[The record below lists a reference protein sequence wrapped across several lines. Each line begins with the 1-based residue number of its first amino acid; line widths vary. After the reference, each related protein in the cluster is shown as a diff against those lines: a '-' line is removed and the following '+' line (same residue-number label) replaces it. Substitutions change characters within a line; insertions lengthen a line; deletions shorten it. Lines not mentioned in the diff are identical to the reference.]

1 MADTLAVDV
10 RASLGWLFV
19 EALDLGSVADN
30 SRLEYARSLADGTA
44 VDQADR
50 LWHDQRTLAGSASEN
65 LDLTNLTNTLFGS
78 TVTVNFAKVKALLI
92 INLATTAGED
102 LLVGGAGAGG
112 NAWSAPFD
120 ADADAKIAVPADSML
135 LLVNKKNGWTVT
147 NGSSDIL
154 KIANASGASVSY
166 KIAIVGT
173 SA

>member
-1 MADTLAVDV
+1 MSDTLSVDI
-10 RASLGWLFV
+10 RASLGWLFQ
-19 EALDLGSVADN
+19 ESLDLATVSDN
-30 SRLEYARSLADGTA
+30 ARLEYARSLADGTA
-44 VDQADR
+44 TDQADR

-65 LDLTNLTNTLFGS
+65 LDLNNLTNTLFGS
-78 TVTVNFAKVKALLI
+78 TLTVNFAKVKALLI
-92 INLATTAGED
+92 VNLATTAGED

-120 ADADAKIAVPADSML
+120 GDPDAKIAVPADSIV
-135 LLVNKKNGWTVT
+135 LLVNKKNGWPVT

-154 KIANASGASVSY
+154 KIANASAASVSY